1 MGHWVAE
8 PPDGTKTVAVLVNV
22 PANQQATAVEEKD
35 ATRFTLPE
43 KPFTLLTVMT
53 VCFSDPRGIDW
64 EVGFSEI
71 VNPEEETE
79 RVTVMEWL
87 RLPLDPD
94 TMIV

>member
-1 MGHWVAE
+1 
-8 PPDGTKTVAVLVNV
+8 
-22 PANQQATAVEEKD
+22 
-35 ATRFTLPE
+35 
-43 KPFTLLTVMT
+43 MT